1 MNPGPGFHALQV
13 LEIISGL
20 GGFLGFTWFFFKLV
34 FFYFLSFFW
43 SFYFLF
49 FTDCFL
55 LVSPRVRLGSL
66 VSKVNAGSLLFVC
79 FLIF

>member
-20 GGFLGFTWFFFKLV
+20 GGFLGFTWFFLSWCFLI
-34 FFYFLSFFW
+34 FYLFL